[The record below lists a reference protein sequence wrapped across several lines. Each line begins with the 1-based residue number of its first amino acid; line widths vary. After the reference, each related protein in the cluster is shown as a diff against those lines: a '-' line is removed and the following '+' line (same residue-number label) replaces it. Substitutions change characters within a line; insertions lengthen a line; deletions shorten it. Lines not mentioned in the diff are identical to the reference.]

1 MTSTTDHLRS
11 SILRAGLRRRTP
23 LALLI
28 VVVLVPGLGAAQVTA
43 NALQRTYQLRF
54 GDHQGSGFT
63 LDVDGQQYLIT
74 ARHLVDGIKDKSA
87 LFIRQE
93 GRWELLDVARVPGIP
108 DEVDIAVLLP
118 AHQVSLPLPLEAHSD
133 GVLLGQEL
141 YFLGFPYDLADSAFV
156 LFDGSPL
163 PFAKKGICAA
173 FYRAHPDK
181 PGSGILA
188 IDAINNPGFSGG
200 PVLVSDAPNR
210 LHVCAVVASYR
221 YQPEPVFQHD
231 KPTTDLTVHANTGIM
246 FAYAIDYAL
255 EAIHGAN
262 ARPPR

>member
-1 MTSTTDHLRS
+1 MRVPNQGMLR
-11 SILRAGLRRRTP
+11 LP
-23 LALLI
+23 ALLLLL
-28 VVVLVPGLGAAQVTA
+28 VFLVPPAPGLAQITA
-43 NALQRTYQLRF
+43 NVLQRTYQLRF

-63 LDVDGQQYLIT
+63 LDVDGHQYLIT
-74 ARHLVDGIKDKSA
+74 AKHLVDGIKDKSA
-87 LFIRQE
+87 LFIRQG
-93 GRWELLDVARVPGIP
+93 GRWDLLNVTRIPGIP

-118 AHQVSLPLPLEAHSD
+118 GRQVSLPLPLEAHSD
-133 GVLLGQEL
+133 GILLGQEL
-141 YFLGFPYDLADSAFV
+141 YFLGFPYDLADSAFA
-156 LFDGSPL
+156 LFDGSPV

-188 IDAINNPGFSGG
+188 LDAINNPGFSGG
-200 PVLVSDAPNR
+200 PVLVQDAPNR

-231 KPTTDLTVHANTGIM
+231 KPTSDLTVHANTGIM

-255 EAIHGAN
+255 EAIHRLNGH
-262 ARPPR
+262 PSQ